1 LSAFE
6 CYVAKTESWNWL
18 RQALGNRLP
27 HLTGTTKSC
36 LNLPEQNSS
45 IAAAHQRVAGN
56 PHRFEANDH
65 HDVKGYQGISS
76 FPQSIARPYHTLSQ
90 ALRRRLLGCGGASRI
105 SWKYGSRSC
114 RRLFGPRLIK
124 RKVAES
130 H

>member
-1 LSAFE
+1 VTRFFSAPRTPSYALSAFE

-36 LNLPEQNSS
+36 
-45 IAAAHQRVAGN
+45 RVAGN

-105 SWKYGSRSC
+105 SWKYGSRPC
-114 RRLFGPRLIK
+114 RKLFGPRLIK